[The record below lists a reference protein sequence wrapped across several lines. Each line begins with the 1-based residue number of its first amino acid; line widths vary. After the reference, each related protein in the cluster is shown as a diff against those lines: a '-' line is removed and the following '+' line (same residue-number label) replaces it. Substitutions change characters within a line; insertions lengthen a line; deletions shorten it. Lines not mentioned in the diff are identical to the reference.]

1 MQTILVRTIR
11 MLSGTLSAQN
21 SSTTITGDE
30 SLQSRPMMRIIEP
43 LKLMGADI
51 ISKHNYAPLTFIPV
65 KKFKWD
71 KL

>member
-1 MQTILVRTIR
+1 
-11 MLSGTLSAQN
+11 MLSGILSAQN
-21 SSTTITGDE
+21 FSTTITGDE

-65 KKFKWD
+65 KI
-71 KL
+71 